1 MSRYMGCGDHGCFV
15 QKPEGQGTNGGCRC
29 FVGIEPIQKRYYMER
44 EWALMQWMIRRLTT
58 ALEDIERV
66 SGIAMEEDDPVRVA
80 ARDEVARSKSHDP
93 R

>member
-1 MSRYMGCGDHGCFV
+1 MSDYMGCGDHGCLV

-29 FVGIEPIQKRYYMER
+29 FVGIEPYAKREYMMW

-66 SGIAMEEDDPVRVA
+66 SGIAMETDDPVRIT
-80 ARDEVARSKSHDP
+80 ARAEVARSKRRDT